1 MEKGVSG
8 ADSTGSLSGR
18 NTNAPWKDGGNMR
31 EMRISSER
39 AATRAKRDLLSSAV
53 LERCRAFY
61 EDPENEKAFQEW
73 KSGKEAEE

>member
-1 MEKGVSG
+1 M
-8 ADSTGSLSGR
+8 
-18 NTNAPWKDGGNMR
+18 N

-53 LERCRAFY
+53 LERCRAWF